1 MFLKVLLPL
10 LPSVV
15 RQKIHIIPNE
25 KAERAR
31 MLKEIVHEDFI
42 PVWLGGVD
50 KYQFEAK
57 EYYKDSEYKSE
68 FMTDEEGVEF
78 YDTMPY
84 YGL

>member
-1 MFLKVLLPL
+1 
-10 LPSVV
+10 
-15 RQKIHIIPNE
+15 
-25 KAERAR
+25 